1 MKKSIYVTLIFSFII
16 LTGCAR
22 HSKIIID
29 PQGSNMSNYQT
40 DLSQCEQLA
49 EQVDSKVGKGIVGGA
64 AVGAVA
70 GEIVGGGKKTVVGAK
85 LGALSGALK
94 GGRATR
100 LERDKVIKN
109 CLRNRGYRVLN

>member
-1 MKKSIYVTLIFSFII
+1 MNKYLIITLSISLLTFS
-16 LTGCAR
+16 GCAR

-29 PQGSNMSNYQT
+29 PHGSNMNNYQA

-49 EQVDSKVGKGIVGGA
+49 EQVDSKVGKGVVGGA

-70 GEIVGGGKKTVVGAK
+70 GEIIGGGKRTVVGAK

>member
-1 MKKSIYVTLIFSFII
+1 MNKYVVIAISLS
-16 LTGCAR
+16 LASLPGCAR

-29 PQGSNMSNYQT
+29 PHGSNMNHYQT
-40 DLSQCEQLA
+40 DLAQCEQIS
-49 EQVDSKVGKGIVGGA
+49 EQVDSKIGKGIVGGA

-70 GEIVGGGKKTVVGAK
+70 GEIVGGGKRTAVGAK
-85 LGALSGALK
+85 LGALSGAVK

-109 CLRNRGYRVLN
+109 CLRNRGYKVLN